1 MTAPTPWTQ
10 VPATIA
16 EQRSGG
22 RWPAAAVTLAVLA
35 APAAWAWSSGELGLA
50 TVWALVGLALAAWV
64 AGPTPWPTFLPAPG
78 PGARLP
84 VAALALV
91 AAYSAAAGHSLV
103 RALVPYAVALALP
116 LLSRLGGG
124 AVDRAAAWFGRTV
137 GHVVSTVLFT
147 LLGLLTVALPWLVQR
162 TLRIDPLHQTTSWNR
177 RARRAMQPG
186 QPWAPSPIRTTR
198 TTAERVRNL
207 VLTAA
212 VVVGLLVATP
222 VGRLLVQTVSGRV
235 TSAARPFQLDLAPE
249 DNGENLVP
257 RDAVPEGVTETP
269 HDPDAPQ
276 AAMVTSEWL
285 EDGVYQSA
293 QGWALDPR
301 NAWRPVNP
309 HRLQDFT
316 SRDLS
321 IRNGERRTWAPP
333 ASGQTRLTVWMFG
346 GSTTYGLNQRDDH
359 TIASELARAA
369 AANGI
374 ELDIH
379 NKGNNGQLH
388 WMESERFAW
397 DLTTEPAPDLVLF
410 YDGVNE
416 TWEGSTL
423 NRFSTGDVP
432 DMYDPTLL
440 DAWENGREGTSTDAP
455 AAPPG
460 ARLVGRPRGPVL
472 GPVQEHGDCALA
484 PRALLLA
491 AQPLQQAARPVRAP
505 LRHLERE
512 QRTGFGAAE
521 GQVPAEGRDRPLRL
535 APGHHRTAVHRRRPP
550 QRRGCTVDRRQ
561 DVHKDQGRPA
571 GAGRGQEGDAVRLAR
586 HLATMVLESFR
597 FSASHRQW
605 SVIAV
610 FVLGLLLL
618 GLALGA
624 QSVAPLVLY
633 PFA

>member
-1 MTAPTPWTQ
+1 
-10 VPATIA
+10 
-16 EQRSGG
+16 
-22 RWPAAAVTLAVLA
+22 
-35 APAAWAWSSGELGLA
+35 
-50 TVWALVGLALAAWV
+50 
-64 AGPTPWPTFLPAPG
+64 
-78 PGARLP
+78 
-84 VAALALV
+84 
-91 AAYSAAAGHSLV
+91 
-103 RALVPYAVALALP
+103 
-116 LLSRLGGG
+116 
-124 AVDRAAAWFGRTV
+124 
-137 GHVVSTVLFT
+137 
-147 LLGLLTVALPWLVQR
+147 
-162 TLRIDPLHQTTSWNR
+162 
-177 RARRAMQPG
+177 MQPG

-316 SRDLS
+316 SRDLT

-472 GPVQEHGDCALA
+472 GLVGEAKATIDRYDRA
-484 PRALLLA
+484 RALSKSTATAHSL
-491 AQPLQQAARPVRAP
+491 PVRYFWQP
-505 LRHLERE
+505 SRYSR
-512 QRTGFGAAE
+512 
-521 GQVPAEGRDRPLRL
+521 
-535 APGHHRTAVHRRRPP
+535 
-550 QRRGCTVDRRQ
+550 
-561 DVHKDQGRPA
+561 
-571 GAGRGQEGDAVRLAR
+571 
-586 HLATMVLESFR
+586 
-597 FSASHRQW
+597 
-605 SVIAV
+605 
-610 FVLGLLLL
+610 
-618 GLALGA
+618 
-624 QSVAPLVLY
+624 PLVLSEPHY
-633 PFA
+633 DTSNENNARVSEQLKVKYLPKDVIDLSDSLRGTTEPLFTDDVHHNEEGAGLIAAKMFTRIKGDLQELVAAKKGTP

>member
-84 VAALALV
+84 VAVLALV

-186 QPWAPSPIRTTR
+186 QPWAPSPTRTAR

-207 VLTAA
+207 GLTAA

-316 SRDLS
+316 SRDLT

-472 GPVQEHGDCALA
+472 GLVGEAKATIDRYDRA
-484 PRALLLA
+484 RALSKSTATAHSL
-491 AQPLQQAARPVRAP
+491 PVRYFWQP
-505 LRHLERE
+505 SRYSR
-512 QRTGFGAAE
+512 
-521 GQVPAEGRDRPLRL
+521 
-535 APGHHRTAVHRRRPP
+535 
-550 QRRGCTVDRRQ
+550 
-561 DVHKDQGRPA
+561 
-571 GAGRGQEGDAVRLAR
+571 
-586 HLATMVLESFR
+586 
-597 FSASHRQW
+597 
-605 SVIAV
+605 
-610 FVLGLLLL
+610 
-618 GLALGA
+618 
-624 QSVAPLVLY
+624 PLVLSEPHY
-633 PFA
+633 DTSNENSARVSEQLKVKYLPKDVIDLSDSLRGTTEPLFTDDVHHNEEGARLIAAKMFTRIKGDLQELVAAKKGTP

>member
-10 VPATIA
+10 VPAAIA

-84 VAALALV
+84 VAVLALV

-147 LLGLLTVALPWLVQR
+147 LLGVLTVALPWLVQR
-162 TLRIDPLHQTTSWNR
+162 ALRIDPLHPTTSWNR

-207 VLTAA
+207 GLTAA

-316 SRDLS
+316 SRDLT

-472 GPVQEHGDCALA
+472 GLVGEAKATIDRYDRA
-484 PRALLLA
+484 RALSKSTATAHSL
-491 AQPLQQAARPVRAP
+491 PVRYFWQP
-505 LRHLERE
+505 SRYSR
-512 QRTGFGAAE
+512 
-521 GQVPAEGRDRPLRL
+521 
-535 APGHHRTAVHRRRPP
+535 
-550 QRRGCTVDRRQ
+550 
-561 DVHKDQGRPA
+561 
-571 GAGRGQEGDAVRLAR
+571 
-586 HLATMVLESFR
+586 
-597 FSASHRQW
+597 
-605 SVIAV
+605 
-610 FVLGLLLL
+610 
-618 GLALGA
+618 
-624 QSVAPLVLY
+624 PLVLSEPHY
-633 PFA
+633 DTSVENRARVSEQLKVKYLPKDVIDLSDSLRGTTEPLFTDDVHHNEEGARLIAAKMFTRIKGDLQELVAAKKGTP

>member
-1 MTAPTPWTQ
+1 MTAPTSWTQ
-10 VPATIA
+10 VPAAASA
-16 EQRSGG
+16 ERSRGH
-22 RWPAAAVTLAVLA
+22 WPAAAVTLAVLA

-50 TVWALVGLALAAWV
+50 TVWALVGLALAGWV
-64 AGPTPWPTFLPAPG
+64 AGPTPRPKFLPAPG

-84 VAALALV
+84 VAVLALV

-137 GHVVSTVLFT
+137 GHVISAVLFT

-162 TLRIDPLHQTTSWNR
+162 TLRIDPLHSTTSWNR

-186 QPWAPSPIRTTR
+186 QPWAPSPTRTAR
-198 TTAERVRNL
+198 TTAERVRNV

-222 VGRLLVQTVSGRV
+222 VGRSLIQTLSGRV
-235 TSAARPFQLDLAPE
+235 TSAARPFKLELAPLN
-249 DNGENLVP
+249 NGDNLVP

-269 HDPDAPQ
+269 HDPNAPQ
-276 AAMVTSEWL
+276 AAMANSKWL

-316 SRDLS
+316 SRDLT

-333 ASGQTRLTVWMFG
+333 AAGRPRLNVWMFG

-369 AANGI
+369 AADGI
-374 ELDIH
+374 ELDVQ

-432 DMYDPTLL
+432 EMYDPTLL
-440 DAWENGREGTSTDAP
+440 DAWENGRRGTSTDAP

-472 GPVQEHGDCALA
+472 GMVDEAKATIDRYERA
-484 PRALLLA
+484 RALSRSTAVAHSL
-491 AQPLQQAARPVRAP
+491 PVRYFWQP
-505 LRHLERE
+505 SRYSR
-512 QRTGFGAAE
+512 
-521 GQVPAEGRDRPLRL
+521 
-535 APGHHRTAVHRRRPP
+535 
-550 QRRGCTVDRRQ
+550 
-561 DVHKDQGRPA
+561 
-571 GAGRGQEGDAVRLAR
+571 
-586 HLATMVLESFR
+586 
-597 FSASHRQW
+597 
-605 SVIAV
+605 
-610 FVLGLLLL
+610 
-618 GLALGA
+618 
-624 QSVAPLVLY
+624 PLVLSEPHY
-633 PFA
+633 DTGNENNARLSEQLKVKYLPKDVIDLSDSLRGTTEPLFTDDVHHNEEGARLIAAEMFRKIKGDLQQLVTAKKGTP

>member
-10 VPATIA
+10 VPAAIA

-84 VAALALV
+84 VAVLALV

-186 QPWAPSPIRTTR
+186 QPWAPSPTRTAR

-285 EDGVYQSA
+285 EEGVYQSA
-293 QGWALDPR
+293 QSWALDPR

-316 SRDLS
+316 SRDLT

-472 GPVQEHGDCALA
+472 GLVGEAKATIDRYDRA
-484 PRALLLA
+484 RALSKSTATAHSL
-491 AQPLQQAARPVRAP
+491 PVRYFWQP
-505 LRHLERE
+505 SRYSR
-512 QRTGFGAAE
+512 
-521 GQVPAEGRDRPLRL
+521 
-535 APGHHRTAVHRRRPP
+535 
-550 QRRGCTVDRRQ
+550 
-561 DVHKDQGRPA
+561 
-571 GAGRGQEGDAVRLAR
+571 
-586 HLATMVLESFR
+586 
-597 FSASHRQW
+597 
-605 SVIAV
+605 
-610 FVLGLLLL
+610 
-618 GLALGA
+618 
-624 QSVAPLVLY
+624 PLVLSEPHY
-633 PFA
+633 DTSNENSARVSEQLKVKYLPKDVIDLSDSLRGTTEPLFTDDVHHNEEGARLIAAKMFTRIKGDLQELVAAKKGTP

>member
-1 MTAPTPWTQ
+1 M
-10 VPATIA
+10 
-16 EQRSGG
+16 
-22 RWPAAAVTLAVLA
+22 TLAVLA

-84 VAALALV
+84 VAVLALV

-186 QPWAPSPIRTTR
+186 QPWAPSPTRTAR

-316 SRDLS
+316 SRDLT

-472 GPVQEHGDCALA
+472 GLVGEAKATIDRYDRA
-484 PRALLLA
+484 RALSKSTATAHSL
-491 AQPLQQAARPVRAP
+491 PVRYFWQP
-505 LRHLERE
+505 SRYSR
-512 QRTGFGAAE
+512 
-521 GQVPAEGRDRPLRL
+521 
-535 APGHHRTAVHRRRPP
+535 
-550 QRRGCTVDRRQ
+550 
-561 DVHKDQGRPA
+561 
-571 GAGRGQEGDAVRLAR
+571 
-586 HLATMVLESFR
+586 
-597 FSASHRQW
+597 
-605 SVIAV
+605 
-610 FVLGLLLL
+610 
-618 GLALGA
+618 
-624 QSVAPLVLY
+624 PLVLSEPHY
-633 PFA
+633 DTANENNARVSEQLKVKYLPKDVIDLSDSLRGTTEPLFTDDVHHNEEGARLIAAKMFTRIKGDLQELVAAKKGTP

>member
-10 VPATIA
+10 VPAAIA

-64 AGPTPWPTFLPAPG
+64 AGPTPWPTFLPVPG
-78 PGARLP
+78 PGAQLP
-84 VAALALV
+84 VAVLALV

-147 LLGLLTVALPWLVQR
+147 LLGVLTVALPWLVQR

-186 QPWAPSPIRTTR
+186 QPWAPSPTRTAR

-207 VLTAA
+207 GLTAA

-316 SRDLS
+316 SRDLT

-472 GPVQEHGDCALA
+472 GLVGEAKATIDRYDRA
-484 PRALLLA
+484 RALSKSTATAHSL
-491 AQPLQQAARPVRAP
+491 PVRYFWQP
-505 LRHLERE
+505 SRYSR
-512 QRTGFGAAE
+512 
-521 GQVPAEGRDRPLRL
+521 
-535 APGHHRTAVHRRRPP
+535 
-550 QRRGCTVDRRQ
+550 
-561 DVHKDQGRPA
+561 
-571 GAGRGQEGDAVRLAR
+571 
-586 HLATMVLESFR
+586 
-597 FSASHRQW
+597 
-605 SVIAV
+605 
-610 FVLGLLLL
+610 
-618 GLALGA
+618 
-624 QSVAPLVLY
+624 PLVLSEPHY
-633 PFA
+633 DTSNENNARVSEQLKVKYLPKDVIDLSDSLRGTTEPLFTDDVHHNEEGARLIAAKMFTRIKGDLQELVAAKKGTP

>member
-1 MTAPTPWTQ
+1 M
-10 VPATIA
+10 
-16 EQRSGG
+16 
-22 RWPAAAVTLAVLA
+22 TLAVLA

-84 VAALALV
+84 VAVLALV

-186 QPWAPSPIRTTR
+186 QPWAPSPTRTAR

-207 VLTAA
+207 GLTAA

-316 SRDLS
+316 SRDLT

-472 GPVQEHGDCALA
+472 GLVGEAKATIDRYDRA
-484 PRALLLA
+484 RALSKSTATAHSL
-491 AQPLQQAARPVRAP
+491 PVRYFWQP
-505 LRHLERE
+505 SRYSR
-512 QRTGFGAAE
+512 
-521 GQVPAEGRDRPLRL
+521 
-535 APGHHRTAVHRRRPP
+535 
-550 QRRGCTVDRRQ
+550 
-561 DVHKDQGRPA
+561 
-571 GAGRGQEGDAVRLAR
+571 
-586 HLATMVLESFR
+586 
-597 FSASHRQW
+597 
-605 SVIAV
+605 
-610 FVLGLLLL
+610 
-618 GLALGA
+618 
-624 QSVAPLVLY
+624 PLVLSEPHY
-633 PFA
+633 DTANENNARVSEQLKVKYLPKDVIDLSDSLRGTTEPLFTDDVHHNEEGARLIAAKMFTRIKGDLQELVAAKKGTP

>member
-10 VPATIA
+10 VPAAIA

-22 RWPAAAVTLAVLA
+22 RWPAAALTLAVLA

-84 VAALALV
+84 VAVLALV

-147 LLGLLTVALPWLVQR
+147 LLGVLTVALPWLVQR

-186 QPWAPSPIRTTR
+186 QPWAPSPTRTAR

-207 VLTAA
+207 GLTAA

-285 EDGVYQSA
+285 EDGVYKSA

-316 SRDLS
+316 SRDLT

-472 GPVQEHGDCALA
+472 GLVGEAKATIDRYDRA
-484 PRALLLA
+484 RALSKSTATAHSL
-491 AQPLQQAARPVRAP
+491 PVRYFWQP
-505 LRHLERE
+505 SRYSR
-512 QRTGFGAAE
+512 
-521 GQVPAEGRDRPLRL
+521 
-535 APGHHRTAVHRRRPP
+535 
-550 QRRGCTVDRRQ
+550 
-561 DVHKDQGRPA
+561 
-571 GAGRGQEGDAVRLAR
+571 
-586 HLATMVLESFR
+586 
-597 FSASHRQW
+597 
-605 SVIAV
+605 
-610 FVLGLLLL
+610 
-618 GLALGA
+618 
-624 QSVAPLVLY
+624 PLVLSEPHY
-633 PFA
+633 DTSNENNARVSEQLKVKYLPKDVIDLSDSLRGTTEPLFTDDVHHNEEGAGLIAAKMFTRIKGDLQELVAAKKGTP

>member
-1 MTAPTPWTQ
+1 
-10 VPATIA
+10 
-16 EQRSGG
+16 
-22 RWPAAAVTLAVLA
+22 VTLAVLA

-84 VAALALV
+84 VAVLALV

-147 LLGLLTVALPWLVQR
+147 LLGVLTVALPWLVQR
-162 TLRIDPLHQTTSWNR
+162 ALRIDPLHPTTSWNR

-186 QPWAPSPIRTTR
+186 QPWAPSPTRTAR

-207 VLTAA
+207 GLTAA

-316 SRDLS
+316 SRDLT

-472 GPVQEHGDCALA
+472 GLVGEAKATIDRYDRA
-484 PRALLLA
+484 RALSKSTATAHSL
-491 AQPLQQAARPVRAP
+491 PVRYFWQP
-505 LRHLERE
+505 SRYSR
-512 QRTGFGAAE
+512 
-521 GQVPAEGRDRPLRL
+521 
-535 APGHHRTAVHRRRPP
+535 
-550 QRRGCTVDRRQ
+550 
-561 DVHKDQGRPA
+561 
-571 GAGRGQEGDAVRLAR
+571 
-586 HLATMVLESFR
+586 
-597 FSASHRQW
+597 
-605 SVIAV
+605 
-610 FVLGLLLL
+610 
-618 GLALGA
+618 
-624 QSVAPLVLY
+624 PLVLSEPHY
-633 PFA
+633 DTANENNARVSEQLKVKYLPKDVIDLSDSLRGTTEPLFTDDVHHNEEGARLIAAKMFTRIKGDLQELVAAKKGTP

>member
-1 MTAPTPWTQ
+1 M
-10 VPATIA
+10 
-16 EQRSGG
+16 
-22 RWPAAAVTLAVLA
+22 TLAVLA

-186 QPWAPSPIRTTR
+186 QPWAPSPTRTAR

-207 VLTAA
+207 GLTAA
-212 VVVGLLVATP
+212 GVVGLLVATP

-316 SRDLS
+316 SRDLT

-472 GPVQEHGDCALA
+472 GLVGEAKATIDRYDRA
-484 PRALLLA
+484 RALSKSTATAHSL
-491 AQPLQQAARPVRAP
+491 PVRYFWQP
-505 LRHLERE
+505 SRYSR
-512 QRTGFGAAE
+512 
-521 GQVPAEGRDRPLRL
+521 
-535 APGHHRTAVHRRRPP
+535 
-550 QRRGCTVDRRQ
+550 
-561 DVHKDQGRPA
+561 
-571 GAGRGQEGDAVRLAR
+571 
-586 HLATMVLESFR
+586 
-597 FSASHRQW
+597 
-605 SVIAV
+605 
-610 FVLGLLLL
+610 
-618 GLALGA
+618 
-624 QSVAPLVLY
+624 PLVLSEPHY
-633 PFA
+633 DTANENNARVSEQLKVKYLPKDVIDLSDSLRGTTEPLFTDDVHHNEEGARLIAAKMFTRIKGDLQELVAAKKGTP

>member
-1 MTAPTPWTQ
+1 M
-10 VPATIA
+10 
-16 EQRSGG
+16 
-22 RWPAAAVTLAVLA
+22 TLAVLA

-84 VAALALV
+84 VAVLALV

-186 QPWAPSPIRTTR
+186 QPWAPSPTRTAR

-207 VLTAA
+207 GLTAA

-316 SRDLS
+316 SRDLT

-472 GPVQEHGDCALA
+472 GLVGEAKATIDRYDRA
-484 PRALLLA
+484 RALSKSTATAHSL
-491 AQPLQQAARPVRAP
+491 PVRYFWQP
-505 LRHLERE
+505 SRYSR
-512 QRTGFGAAE
+512 
-521 GQVPAEGRDRPLRL
+521 
-535 APGHHRTAVHRRRPP
+535 
-550 QRRGCTVDRRQ
+550 
-561 DVHKDQGRPA
+561 
-571 GAGRGQEGDAVRLAR
+571 
-586 HLATMVLESFR
+586 
-597 FSASHRQW
+597 
-605 SVIAV
+605 
-610 FVLGLLLL
+610 
-618 GLALGA
+618 
-624 QSVAPLVLY
+624 PLVLSEPHY
-633 PFA
+633 DTSNENSARVSEQLKVKYLPKDVIDLSDSLRGTTEPLFTDDVHHNEEGARLIAAKMFTRIKGDLQELVAAKKGTP

>member
-10 VPATIA
+10 VPAAIA

-84 VAALALV
+84 VAVLALV

-162 TLRIDPLHQTTSWNR
+162 ALRIDPLHQTTSWNR

-186 QPWAPSPIRTTR
+186 QPWAPSPTRTAR

-316 SRDLS
+316 SRDLT

-397 DLTTEPAPDLVLF
+397 DLTTEQAPDLVLF

-472 GPVQEHGDCALA
+472 GLVGEAKATIDRYDRA
-484 PRALLLA
+484 RALSKSTATAHSL
-491 AQPLQQAARPVRAP
+491 PVRYFWQP
-505 LRHLERE
+505 SRYSR
-512 QRTGFGAAE
+512 
-521 GQVPAEGRDRPLRL
+521 
-535 APGHHRTAVHRRRPP
+535 
-550 QRRGCTVDRRQ
+550 
-561 DVHKDQGRPA
+561 
-571 GAGRGQEGDAVRLAR
+571 
-586 HLATMVLESFR
+586 
-597 FSASHRQW
+597 
-605 SVIAV
+605 
-610 FVLGLLLL
+610 
-618 GLALGA
+618 
-624 QSVAPLVLY
+624 PLVLSEPHY
-633 PFA
+633 DTANENNARVSEQLKVKYLPKDVIDLSDSLRGTTEPLFTDDVHHNEEGARLIAAKMFTRIKGDLQELVAAKKGTP

>member
-10 VPATIA
+10 VPAAIA

-22 RWPAAAVTLAVLA
+22 RWPAAALTLAVLA

-84 VAALALV
+84 VAVLALV

-186 QPWAPSPIRTTR
+186 QPWAPSPTRTAR

-207 VLTAA
+207 GLTAA

-285 EDGVYQSA
+285 EDGVYKSA

-316 SRDLS
+316 SRDLT

-472 GPVQEHGDCALA
+472 GLVGEAKATIDRYDRA
-484 PRALLLA
+484 RALSKSTATAHSL
-491 AQPLQQAARPVRAP
+491 PVRYFWQP
-505 LRHLERE
+505 SRYSR
-512 QRTGFGAAE
+512 
-521 GQVPAEGRDRPLRL
+521 
-535 APGHHRTAVHRRRPP
+535 
-550 QRRGCTVDRRQ
+550 
-561 DVHKDQGRPA
+561 
-571 GAGRGQEGDAVRLAR
+571 
-586 HLATMVLESFR
+586 
-597 FSASHRQW
+597 
-605 SVIAV
+605 
-610 FVLGLLLL
+610 
-618 GLALGA
+618 
-624 QSVAPLVLY
+624 PLVLSEPHY
-633 PFA
+633 DTSVENRARVSEQLKVKYLPKDVIDLSDSLRGTTEPLFTDDVHHNEEGAGLIAAKMFTRIKGDLQELVAAKKGTP

>member
-10 VPATIA
+10 VPAAIA

-84 VAALALV
+84 VAVLALV

-186 QPWAPSPIRTTR
+186 QPWAPSPTRTAR

-207 VLTAA
+207 GLTAA

-316 SRDLS
+316 SRDLT

-472 GPVQEHGDCALA
+472 GLVGEAKATIDRYDRA
-484 PRALLLA
+484 RALSKSTATAHSL
-491 AQPLQQAARPVRAP
+491 PVRYFWQP
-505 LRHLERE
+505 SRYSR
-512 QRTGFGAAE
+512 
-521 GQVPAEGRDRPLRL
+521 
-535 APGHHRTAVHRRRPP
+535 
-550 QRRGCTVDRRQ
+550 
-561 DVHKDQGRPA
+561 
-571 GAGRGQEGDAVRLAR
+571 
-586 HLATMVLESFR
+586 
-597 FSASHRQW
+597 
-605 SVIAV
+605 
-610 FVLGLLLL
+610 
-618 GLALGA
+618 
-624 QSVAPLVLY
+624 PLVLSEPHY
-633 PFA
+633 DTSNENSARVSEQLKVKYLPKDVIDLSDSLRGTTEPLFTDDVHHNEEGARLIAAKMFTRIKGDLQELVAAKKGTP

>member
-10 VPATIA
+10 VPAAIA

-84 VAALALV
+84 VAVLALV

-137 GHVVSTVLFT
+137 GHVVATVLFT

-186 QPWAPSPIRTTR
+186 QPWAPSPTRTAR

-207 VLTAA
+207 GLTAA

-316 SRDLS
+316 SRDLT

-423 NRFSTGDVP
+423 NRFSTGDVR

-472 GPVQEHGDCALA
+472 GLVGEAKATIDRYDRA
-484 PRALLLA
+484 RALSKSTATAHSL
-491 AQPLQQAARPVRAP
+491 PVRYFWQP
-505 LRHLERE
+505 SRYSR
-512 QRTGFGAAE
+512 
-521 GQVPAEGRDRPLRL
+521 
-535 APGHHRTAVHRRRPP
+535 
-550 QRRGCTVDRRQ
+550 
-561 DVHKDQGRPA
+561 
-571 GAGRGQEGDAVRLAR
+571 
-586 HLATMVLESFR
+586 
-597 FSASHRQW
+597 
-605 SVIAV
+605 
-610 FVLGLLLL
+610 
-618 GLALGA
+618 
-624 QSVAPLVLY
+624 PLVLSEPHY
-633 PFA
+633 DTANENNARVSEQLKVKYLPKDVIDLSDSLRGTTEPLFTDDVHHNEEGARLIAAKMFTRIKGDLQELVAAKKGTP

>member
-1 MTAPTPWTQ
+1 L
-10 VPATIA
+10 
-16 EQRSGG
+16 
-22 RWPAAAVTLAVLA
+22 TLAVLA

-84 VAALALV
+84 VAVLALV

-147 LLGLLTVALPWLVQR
+147 LLGVLTVALPWLVQR

-186 QPWAPSPIRTTR
+186 QPWAPSPTRTAR

-207 VLTAA
+207 GLTAA

-285 EDGVYQSA
+285 EDGVYKSA

-316 SRDLS
+316 SRDLT

-472 GPVQEHGDCALA
+472 GLVGEAKATIDRYDRA
-484 PRALLLA
+484 RALSKSTATAHSL
-491 AQPLQQAARPVRAP
+491 PVRYFWQP
-505 LRHLERE
+505 SRYSR
-512 QRTGFGAAE
+512 
-521 GQVPAEGRDRPLRL
+521 
-535 APGHHRTAVHRRRPP
+535 
-550 QRRGCTVDRRQ
+550 
-561 DVHKDQGRPA
+561 
-571 GAGRGQEGDAVRLAR
+571 
-586 HLATMVLESFR
+586 
-597 FSASHRQW
+597 
-605 SVIAV
+605 
-610 FVLGLLLL
+610 
-618 GLALGA
+618 
-624 QSVAPLVLY
+624 PLVLSEPHY
-633 PFA
+633 DTSNENNARVSEQLKVKYLPKDVIDLSDSLRGTTEPLFTDDVHHNEEGAGLIAAKMFTRIKGDLQELVAAKKGTP

>member
-10 VPATIA
+10 VPAAIA

-84 VAALALV
+84 VAVLALV

-147 LLGLLTVALPWLVQR
+147 LLGVLTVALPWLVQR
-162 TLRIDPLHQTTSWNR
+162 ALRIDPLHPTTSWNR

-186 QPWAPSPIRTTR
+186 QPWAPSPTRTAR

-207 VLTAA
+207 GLTAA

-316 SRDLS
+316 SRDLT

-472 GPVQEHGDCALA
+472 GLVGEAKATIDRYDRA
-484 PRALLLA
+484 RALSKSTATAHSL
-491 AQPLQQAARPVRAP
+491 PVRYFWQP
-505 LRHLERE
+505 SRYSR
-512 QRTGFGAAE
+512 
-521 GQVPAEGRDRPLRL
+521 
-535 APGHHRTAVHRRRPP
+535 
-550 QRRGCTVDRRQ
+550 
-561 DVHKDQGRPA
+561 
-571 GAGRGQEGDAVRLAR
+571 
-586 HLATMVLESFR
+586 
-597 FSASHRQW
+597 
-605 SVIAV
+605 
-610 FVLGLLLL
+610 
-618 GLALGA
+618 
-624 QSVAPLVLY
+624 PLVLSEPHY
-633 PFA
+633 DTANENNARVSEQLKVKYLPKDVIDLSDSLRGTTEPLFTDDVHHNEEGARLIAAKMFTRIKGDLQELVAAKKGTP

>member
-1 MTAPTPWTQ
+1 MTAPMPWTQ
-10 VPATIA
+10 VPAAIA

-35 APAAWAWSSGELGLA
+35 APAAWAWSSGELVLA
-50 TVWALVGLALAAWV
+50 TVWALVGLALAGWV
-64 AGPTPWPTFLPAPG
+64 AGPTPWPTFLPVPG

-84 VAALALV
+84 VAVLALV

-162 TLRIDPLHQTTSWNR
+162 TLRIDPLHPTTSWNR

-186 QPWAPSPIRTTR
+186 QPWAPSPTRTTR

-235 TSAARPFQLDLAPE
+235 TSAARPFQLDLAPP
-249 DNGENLVP
+249 DNGEDLVP

-276 AAMVTSEWL
+276 AAMVTSEWM
-285 EDGVYQSA
+285 EDGVYRSA

-316 SRDLS
+316 SRDLT

-472 GPVQEHGDCALA
+472 GLVDEAKATIDRYDRA
-484 PRALLLA
+484 RALSKSTATAHSL
-491 AQPLQQAARPVRAP
+491 PVRYFWQP
-505 LRHLERE
+505 SRYSR
-512 QRTGFGAAE
+512 
-521 GQVPAEGRDRPLRL
+521 
-535 APGHHRTAVHRRRPP
+535 
-550 QRRGCTVDRRQ
+550 
-561 DVHKDQGRPA
+561 
-571 GAGRGQEGDAVRLAR
+571 
-586 HLATMVLESFR
+586 
-597 FSASHRQW
+597 
-605 SVIAV
+605 
-610 FVLGLLLL
+610 
-618 GLALGA
+618 
-624 QSVAPLVLY
+624 PLVLSEPHY
-633 PFA
+633 DTANENNARVSEQLKLKYLPKDVIDLSDSLRGTTEPLFTDDVHHNEEGARLIAAKMFTRIKGDLQELVAAKKGTP

>member
-10 VPATIA
+10 VPAAIA

-22 RWPAAAVTLAVLA
+22 RWPAAALTLAVLA

-84 VAALALV
+84 VAVLALV

-147 LLGLLTVALPWLVQR
+147 LLGVLTVALPWLVQR
-162 TLRIDPLHQTTSWNR
+162 ALRIDPLHPTTSWNR

-316 SRDLS
+316 SRDLT

-472 GPVQEHGDCALA
+472 GLVGEAKATIDRYDRA
-484 PRALLLA
+484 RALSKSTATAHSL
-491 AQPLQQAARPVRAP
+491 PVRYFWQP
-505 LRHLERE
+505 SRYSR
-512 QRTGFGAAE
+512 
-521 GQVPAEGRDRPLRL
+521 
-535 APGHHRTAVHRRRPP
+535 
-550 QRRGCTVDRRQ
+550 
-561 DVHKDQGRPA
+561 
-571 GAGRGQEGDAVRLAR
+571 
-586 HLATMVLESFR
+586 
-597 FSASHRQW
+597 
-605 SVIAV
+605 
-610 FVLGLLLL
+610 
-618 GLALGA
+618 
-624 QSVAPLVLY
+624 PLVLSEPHY
-633 PFA
+633 DTSVENRARVSEQLKVKYLPKDVIDLSDSLRGTTEPLFTDDVHHNEEGARLIAAKMFTRIKGDLQELVAAKKGTP